1 MNISEIVSEWI
12 TKQGRSYADSSLKA
26 FATHMRKL
34 NDNKTPENIDFLDD
48 KPNIMKQL
56 NKMVL
61 NTRKTY
67 LISIATVLKA
77 VGDKLELL
85 KEYNKHLKEDNKTYD
100 EEKATH
106 IMTEKE
112 RQNWTNLATLNKTVL
127 NKYRLKLILK
137 GIIGKS
143 EEPRDILLNTELY
156 LLQKY
161 LIAALYLLQPAR
173 RADYIMK
180 IIYNKDQ
187 NDTKQN
193 YLLIDK
199 KKYYFIFNDFKTVKS
214 VKQHT
219 VEVPKEI
226 KKILKIWIKFNK
238 ERLKHDNSLLIN
250 SDMKPLNTNGL
261 VKLVPIVFKSS
272 GKHITVSLLRKIWIS
287 ENVDGKNGEKN
298 KVLAKAMHHSTNTQ
312 YNTYFKV
319 IETSKGIKSPI

>member
-1 MNISEIVSEWI
+1 
-12 TKQGRSYADSSLKA
+12 
-26 FATHMRKL
+26 
-34 NDNKTPENIDFLDD
+34 
-48 KPNIMKQL
+48 
-56 NKMVL
+56 
-61 NTRKTY
+61 
-67 LISIATVLKA
+67 
-77 VGDKLELL
+77 
-85 KEYNKHLKEDNKTYD
+85 
-100 EEKATH
+100 
-106 IMTEKE
+106 
-112 RQNWTNLATLNKTVL
+112 
-127 NKYRLKLILK
+127 
-137 GIIGKS
+137 
-143 EEPRDILLNTELY
+143 
-156 LLQKY
+156 
-161 LIAALYLLQPAR
+161 
-173 RADYIMK
+173 MK
-180 IIYNKDQ
+180 IIYNEEQ
-187 NDTKQN
+187 NDNKQN